1 MDVRE
6 LPPHADKHA
15 AELHQDATDKVASDS
30 VPLHRRVAL
39 LSVIA
44 IVLLVAFSVGNTI
57 SPVWII
63 QDVVVNSNE
72 IEDLSSAV
80 ALEDS
85 GVAESDIQKHQQE
98 QTTPEP
104 LSRLVYRATSS
115 GEREYIRRSAVPH
128 YGIWSLFP
136 AIVAIVS
143 CWVFREPLTSLLL
156 GTISGAFIL
165 GQIDVL
171 DQILLP
177 SMATVKSAGIL
188 VLYLWL
194 LGGLLGIWACTGT
207 AQVFA
212 EWVSRTFVKGP
223 RSAKLVA
230 WCLGI
235 LFFQGGTISTV
246 IVGTAVRP
254 ISDNQKISHEE
265 LSYIVDSTAS
275 PIACLIAFNA
285 WPGYIQALIFVPG
298 IAYLATEQDR
308 IQFFFAALPLSFY
321 AIFAVLG
328 TFLLAIDCAPL
339 LGKRFRV
346 AIQRARATGQLDGT
360 DAKPLS
366 FVGHD
371 APKVAPH
378 YQPHPLDF
386 CLPIVLLTMVAVGS
400 FYWTGTP
407 QVRWAFALALVVA
420 GSIALLRGMS
430 LHDLMSGVG
439 SGLQSVVFASVIL
452 MLAVTLGDLTQK
464 IGGGAFLVDLLG
476 DAVPY
481 WALPGMLFLITIGIA
496 FSTGTSW
503 GTFAVAF
510 PLAMPLALALATS
523 HGLSNESLYLSVCFA
538 CVLNGSVFG
547 DQCSP
552 ISDTTVLSA
561 MTSGADLMDHVLTQI
576 VPASTAA
583 LLALACWTT
592 TVFLFC

>member
-1 MDVRE
+1 MDVSE
-6 LPPHADKHA
+6 LPPHTDKHA
-15 AELHQDATDKVASDS
+15 PETCLDANKEVAPHP
-30 VPLHRRVAL
+30 VPLHRRVAFL
-39 LSVIA
+39 AVIS
-44 IVLLVAFSVGNTI
+44 IVLLVSLSVGYTI
-57 SPVWII
+57 SPIWIV
-63 QDVVVNSNE
+63 QDVVVDSSE

-80 ALEDS
+80 LLEDS
-85 GVAESDIQKHQQE
+85 GLTDQDIQKHQVE
-98 QTTPEP
+98 LTAPEE
-104 LSRLVYRATSS
+104 LSLLVYRMTPSNN
-115 GEREYIRRSAVPH
+115 REYVRRSAVRH

-136 AIVAIVS
+136 AVVAIAS

-165 GQIDVL
+165 GKFDVL
-171 DQILLP
+171 DQVLLP
-177 SMATVKSAGIL
+177 SMATVKAAGIL
-188 VLYLWL
+188 ILYLWL
-194 LGGLLGIWACTGT
+194 LGGLLGIWARTGT
-207 AQVFA
+207 AQAFA

-254 ISDNQKISHEE
+254 ISDSQNISHEE

-285 WPGYIQALIFVPG
+285 WPSYVQALIFVPG
-298 IAYLATEQDR
+298 VAYLVTEHDR
-308 IQFFFAALPLSFY
+308 IQFFFTALPLSFY

-328 TFLLAIDCAPL
+328 TFLLAVDCAPL
-339 LGKRFRV
+339 LGKRFRA
-346 AIQRARATGQLDGT
+346 AIVRSRTTGLLDGP

-366 FVGHD
+366 F
-371 APKVAPH
+371 ASPEAKKIAPH
-378 YQPHPLDF
+378 YQPHPIDF
-386 CLPIVLLTMVAVGS
+386 CLPIVLLTVVAVGS
-400 FYWTGTP
+400 FYLTGTP

-430 LHDLMSGVG
+430 LHDLMAGVG
-439 SGLQSVVFASVIL
+439 NGMQSVVFASVIL

-476 DAVPY
+476 DAVPF
-481 WALPGMLFLITIGIA
+481 WALPGLLFLITIGIA

-523 HGLSNESLYLSVCFA
+523 QGLSNESLYLSVCFA

-592 TVFLFC
+592 TVIFFC

>member
-1 MDVRE
+1 M
-6 LPPHADKHA
+6 PPHADKHA

>member
-1 MDVRE
+1 M
-6 LPPHADKHA
+6 LPQTDHQQSDPG
-15 AELHQDATDKVASDS
+15 QDATEEIAPQA
-30 VPLHRRVAL
+30 VPLLRR
-39 LSVIA
+39 IA
-44 IVLLVAFSVGNTI
+44 FLGAIAVVLLVSLFVGQSI
-57 SPVWII
+57 SPIWVV
-63 QDVVVNSNE
+63 QDVVLDSGE
-72 IEDLSSAV
+72 IDDLSLSV
-80 ALEDS
+80 PLEDS
-85 GVAESDIQKHQQE
+85 GLTDEDIKKHQADD
-98 QTTPEP
+98 TTPEVTS
-104 LSRLVYRATSS
+104 LLVSRMTQS
-115 GEREYIRRSAVPH
+115 GERQYVRRTTTPH

-136 AIVAIVS
+136 ALVAIVS

-171 DQILLP
+171 DQVLLP
-177 SMATVKSAGIL
+177 SMATVKAAGIL
-188 VLYLWL
+188 LLYLWL
-194 LGGLLGIWACTGT
+194 LGGLLGIWAQTGT
-207 AQVFA
+207 AQAFA

-223 RSAKLVA
+223 RTAKLAA

-246 IVGTAVRP
+246 LVGTAVRP
-254 ISDNQKISHEE
+254 VSDKQNISHEE

-285 WPGYIQALIFVPG
+285 WPGYIQALIYVPG
-298 IAYLATEQDR
+298 IAYLASEHDR
-308 IQFFFAALPLSFY
+308 IQFFFQALPLSFY

-328 TFLLAIDCAPL
+328 TFLLAIDRAPI
-339 LGKRFRV
+339 LGKRFRE
-346 AIQRARATGQLDGT
+346 AIVRARETGQLDRPDASPMAFDSP
-360 DAKPLS
+360 DAK
-366 FVGHD
+366 
-371 APKVAPH
+371 KIAPH
-378 YQPHPLDF
+378 YKPHPIDF

-400 FYWTGTP
+400 FYLTGTP
-407 QVRWAFALALVVA
+407 QVRWAFALALIVA

-430 LHDLMSGVG
+430 LQDLMAGVG
-439 SGLQSVVFASVIL
+439 SGLQSVVFASLIL

-476 DAVPY
+476 DSVPY
-481 WALPGMLFLITIGIA
+481 WSLPGLLFVITIGIA

-523 HGLSNESLYLSVCFA
+523 QGLSNESLYLSVCFA

-561 MTSGADLMDHVLTQI
+561 MTTGADLMDHVFTQI
-576 VPASTAA
+576 IPASVAA
-583 LLALACWTT
+583 LLALACWTL
-592 TVFLFC
+592 TVLVFC